1 MKSPIA
7 LAYVAIIIV
16 LAVFAAVQADR
27 QDTVVGP
34 VNYVRGGDT
43 VRIKEVTVRLNG
55 VATPDHREP
64 LGVEAE
70 AFLRNLV
77 SGKTVSC
84 RVSSQRSHDRRIG
97 TCYLDGTDIAVLII
111 GAGLA
116 RDCPRHSGGRYT
128 DFNTDAS
135 KQLPLPDFC
144 EPR

>member
-1 MKSPIA
+1 MKTPIA

-16 LAVFAAVQADR
+16 LAVFAAIQADR
-27 QDTVVGP
+27 HDNVVGP

-43 VRIKEVTVRLNG
+43 VRIKDVTVRLNG
-55 VATPDHREP
+55 VATPDRREP
-64 LGVEAE
+64 LGSEAE
-70 AFLRNLV
+70 TFLKTLV
-77 SGKTVSC
+77 AGKTVSC
-84 RVSSQRSHDRRIG
+84 QVSSQRSHDRRIG
-97 TCYLDGTDIAVLII
+97 TCYLDGIDLAILII

-135 KQLPLPDFC
+135 MQLPLPDYC

>member
-1 MKSPIA
+1 MRTPFA
-7 LAYVAIIIV
+7 LAYVAIIIA

-27 QDTVVGP
+27 QDTVIGP

-43 VRIKEVTVRLNG
+43 VRIKDVTVRLNG
-55 VATPDHREP
+55 VATPDHREA
-64 LGVEAE
+64 LGSEAE
-70 AFLRNLV
+70 TFLRDLV
-77 SGKTVSC
+77 AGKTVNC

-97 TCYLDGTDIAVLII
+97 TCYLDGTDLAILII

-144 EPR
+144 QPR